1 MKTLFVDATMNDRSI
16 ITSSYNIIRKED
28 KKRGNN
34 NIHTVSLARSSGF
47 SKPVG

>member
-1 MKTLFVDATMNDRSI
+1 MTGLLLHRKVP
-16 ITSSYNIIRKED
+16 YNIIRKED
-28 KKRGNN
+28 KKEGNN